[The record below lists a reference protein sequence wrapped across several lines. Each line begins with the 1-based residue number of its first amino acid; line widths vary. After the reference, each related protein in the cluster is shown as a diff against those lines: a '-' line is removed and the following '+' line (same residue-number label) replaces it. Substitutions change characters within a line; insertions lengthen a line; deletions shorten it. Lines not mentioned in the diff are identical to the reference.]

1 MQPDHSRSV
10 ARLALKLG
18 RWWGLSDPELNR
30 LAQGAALHDLGKE
43 DLPPGLLAKPGPLN
57 EQEAALMRTHPARGA
72 ARLLRRGTD
81 PEVARVV
88 LCHHESVDGRGY
100 PAGRDRS
107 DIPMLARMTSLADAF
122 DALVAERAYKP
133 SLSVREALGVI
144 RAERGRRFDRRLADL
159 LLSRAPLLF
168 TNS

>member
-1 MQPDHSRSV
+1 
-10 ARLALKLG
+10 
-18 RWWGLSDPELNR
+18 
-30 LAQGAALHDLGKE
+30 
-43 DLPPGLLAKPGPLN
+43 
-57 EQEAALMRTHPARGA
+57 
-72 ARLLRRGTD
+72 
-81 PEVARVV
+81 
-88 LCHHESVDGRGY
+88 
-100 PAGRDRS
+100 
-107 DIPMLARMTSLADAF
+107 LADAF